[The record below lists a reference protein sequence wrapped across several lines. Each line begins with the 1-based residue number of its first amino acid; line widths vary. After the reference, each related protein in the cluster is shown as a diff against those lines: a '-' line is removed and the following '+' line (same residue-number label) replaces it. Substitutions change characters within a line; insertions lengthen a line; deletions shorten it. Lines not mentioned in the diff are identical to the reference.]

1 MTESF
6 SNTRANASFYL
17 EADMAIKPTATV
29 TGVLYLDG
37 TRLARALKAGI
48 ARVLND
54 ADYLN
59 KINVFPVPDGDTGT
73 NLVLTLRS
81 VLAALAGHK
90 ERNLGRTIELVA
102 DSSLDGARGNSG
114 AILAQFFHGL
124 SDGASGVSRW
134 CTDNFS
140 KAVQRGAQYAREAMG
155 EPLEGTIIS
164 VIDAFADEIIKQ
176 AAMAGGRD
184 FAQVLERGL
193 DRARTALAN
202 TPNQLEVLRKA
213 GVVDAGAKGF
223 VDLLEGVTDFVL
235 NGSPRD
241 SLDQPLPKVPTHEIT
256 FAGMEEVD
264 LTHRYCTE
272 CVIVGDQLDRRKI
285 HESLAGIGSSMV
297 IAGLRTRIRVHIHV
311 NDPNTVFEIAARHGE
326 VHSTKADDMLQQ
338 QRSASRK
345 GRRVV
350 VVTDSAADLPDEV
363 LEKLG
368 IHMIPVRLHFGDR
381 SFLDKMS
388 LSHDEFYEELRTNP
402 IHPQTSQPAPGDLR
416 RMFEFL
422 AGHFEHVVSL
432 HVTGKASGTFQASQ
446 SATSRLHAPEKVTP
460 MDSMNASAGQGLVAM
475 YAAELAATGAG
486 PEEVIAGVTRIIPLT
501 RTYALLGNLEYAV
514 KGGRVA
520 ASKKRIADLL
530 RATPVLE
537 LGKGGSI
544 DVGGMFFGRKNRLA
558 KFVRFI
564 KRRLDMSQ
572 DSRVLIAQAQCE
584 DEAKE
589 LESMLREA
597 LPNIQ
602 DLQITQLGTAI
613 GVHGGA
619 GTLVVAIQTGHQLPE
634 EKTS

>member
-1 MTESF
+1 MPTSQS
-6 SNTRANASFYL
+6 SNAA
-17 EADMAIKPTATV
+17 
-29 TGVLYLDG
+29 GVIYLDG
-37 TRLARALKAGI
+37 TRLSRAMKAGI

-54 ADYLN
+54 ADHLN

-81 VLAALAGHK
+81 VLLALADHRDRG
-90 ERNLGRTIELVA
+90 LGRTIELIA

-114 AILAQFFHGL
+114 AIMAQFFHGL
-124 SDGASGVSRW
+124 SDGAAGVSRW
-134 CTDNFS
+134 GTVDFS
-140 KAVQRGAQYAREAMG
+140 RAVNRGAEYAREAMG
-155 EPLEGTIIS
+155 EPREGTIIS
-164 VIDAFADEIIKQ
+164 VIDEFSAEIARQ
-176 AAMAGGRD
+176 VTQPGGKD
-184 FAQVLERGL
+184 FTQVLERGL
-193 DRARTALAN
+193 ERARIALAN

-223 VDLLEGVTDFVL
+223 VDLLEGITDFVL

-241 SLDQPLPKVPTHEIT
+241 MLDQPLPQLPAEEIE
-256 FAGMEEVD
+256 FAGLEAVD
-264 LTHRYCTE
+264 LTHRFCTE
-272 CVIVGDQLDRRKI
+272 CVIVGENLNRRKI

-297 IAGLRTRIRVHIHV
+297 IAGLRSRIRVHIHV
-311 NDPNTVFEIAARHGE
+311 NDPNKVFEIAARHGK
-326 VHSTKADDMLQQ
+326 VQGTKADDMLQQ
-338 QRSASRK
+338 QRSASQK

-350 VVTDSAADLPDEV
+350 VATDSAADLPDEM

-368 IHMIPVRLHFGDR
+368 IHMIPVRLHFGER

-388 LSHDEFYEELRTNP
+388 LSHEEFYEELRTNP

-422 AGHFEHVVSL
+422 AAHFEHVVSL
-432 HVTGKASGTFQASQ
+432 HVTGKAGGTFQAAQ
-446 SATSRLHAPEKVTP
+446 SATTRLHTPDKVTA
-460 MDSMNASAGQGLVAM
+460 MDSMNASVGQGLVAV

-486 PEEVIAGVTRIIPLT
+486 AEEVIEGVKRIIPLT

-530 RATPVLE
+530 KATPVLE
-537 LGKGGSI
+537 LGDGGSI
-544 DVGGMFFGRKNRLA
+544 DVGGMFFGRKNRLG

-564 KRRLDMSQ
+564 KRREDISRH
-572 DSRVLIAQAQCE
+572 SRVLIAHAQCA

-589 LESMLREA
+589 LEAVLRQA

-602 DLQITQLGTAI
+602 DIQTTQLGTAI

-619 GTLVVAIQTGHQLPE
+619 GTLVVAIQTGHELPG